1 MLLWEPEAGGRPGSS
16 TLRFK
21 SSSHLAPSRGRR
33 TLGRRWVG
41 IMGPDASRLGAPDQ
55 GRGSNVPAARDHR
68 AGKVQARTAGLGP
81 AGQGRAGGAPA
92 ARARRRSLPRSG
104 RGSLC
109 KSGRTCPGSG
119 LRSSGPPL
127 HFLLLPALRSPLAQP
142 RTAASATA
150 AVTLAAH
157 PHPSCKPSRAEPS
170 RTEPR
175 RGSARALAS
184 LAPPLGGGANR
195 TPPLARP
202 RAKAGPAG
210 FCQAGPRA
218 VGQRE
223 PMGEWRRGGTLL
235 SVDRCGWRR
244 TMKAT
249 RSRGAGRLGSR
260 MEGEARVP
268 GLTATEH
275 EASGGRGRGLE
286 ESGMGWDVLGW
297 RSPGP
302 GVIVP
307 ASCSSPLLGL
317 RAQSCSGE
325 L

>member
-68 AGKVQARTAGLGP
+68 AGKVQAQTAGLGP

-157 PHPSCKPSRAEPS
+157 PHPSCKPSRAEPYRAPPRQRPSASEPGPAS
-170 RTEPR
+170 RGWGQQNPAPGPASGKGGACGVLPGGSPR
-175 RGSARALAS
+175 GWAARAN
-184 LAPPLGGGANR
+184 GR
-195 TPPLARP
+195 
-202 RAKAGPAG
+202 
-210 FCQAGPRA
+210 
-218 VGQRE
+218 
-223 PMGEWRRGGTLL
+223 WRRGGTLL

>member
-1 MLLWEPEAGGRPGSS
+1 MGRYNGAGRVPPRSSGSRPG
-16 TLRFK
+16 LECP
-21 SSSHLAPSRGRR
+21 SSS
-33 TLGRRWVG
+33 
-41 IMGPDASRLGAPDQ
+41 GPQGWKSPGADC
-55 GRGSNVPAARDHR
+55 G
-68 AGKVQARTAGLGP
+68 ARTSR
-81 AGQGRAGGAPA
+81 AGQGRRGASGQSSAKKSAQVRTRLTLQIWADLPRQRTPELWA
-92 ARARRRSLPRSG
+92 AASLPPLTGSALAACSAPHRSLRH
-104 RGSLC
+104 RRC
-109 KSGRTCPGSG
+109 
-119 LRSSGPPL
+119 
-127 HFLLLPALRSPLAQP
+127 
-142 RTAASATA
+142 
-150 AVTLAAH
+150 
-157 PHPSCKPSRAEPS
+157 HPSRPPPPELQAEPSRAEPYRAPPRQRPSASEPGPAS
-170 RTEPR
+170 RGWGQQNPAPGPASGKGGACGVLPGGSPR
-175 RGSARALAS
+175 GWAARAN
-184 LAPPLGGGANR
+184 GR
-195 TPPLARP
+195 
-202 RAKAGPAG
+202 
-210 FCQAGPRA
+210 
-218 VGQRE
+218 
-223 PMGEWRRGGTLL
+223 WRRGGTLL